1 MGFFSKL
8 FGNKQ
13 VHTSTNTQKWDEAY
27 FDFEDRYEKD
37 CNKKVDQIESIETNG
52 LDPDKNIAGF
62 KKQLELCHELEDFC
76 ASHGSGGA
84 AYFKENYYFMYEN
97 IQKEMDNYIKYE
109 YEEAK
114 RDFEE
119 EKADQKAVKS
129 VSQKVLKEIRN
140 AGGSI
145 LQTELKKLFSESEL
159 QYYNRV
165 ITRLAD
171 AGKIEKYK
179 SGSRVAYKTK

>member
-1 MGFFSKL
+1 
-8 FGNKQ
+8 
-13 VHTSTNTQKWDEAY
+13 
-27 FDFEDRYEKD
+27 
-37 CNKKVDQIESIETNG
+37 
-52 LDPDKNIAGF
+52 
-62 KKQLELCHELEDFC
+62 
-76 ASHGSGGA
+76 
-84 AYFKENYYFMYEN
+84 MYEN

>member
-1 MGFFSKL
+1 MGFFSNL

-37 CNKKVDQIESIETNG
+37 CNKKVDRIESIETNG
-52 LDPDKNIAGF
+52 IDPDKNIAGF

-109 YEEAK
+109 YEDPE
-114 RDFEE
+114 RWR
-119 EKADQKAVKS
+119 
-129 VSQKVLKEIRN
+129 LHPTNRI
-140 AGGSI
+140 
-145 LQTELKKLFSESEL
+145 KKTIF
-159 QYYNRV
+159 
-165 ITRLAD
+165 
-171 AGKIEKYK
+171 
-179 SGSRVAYKTK
+179 